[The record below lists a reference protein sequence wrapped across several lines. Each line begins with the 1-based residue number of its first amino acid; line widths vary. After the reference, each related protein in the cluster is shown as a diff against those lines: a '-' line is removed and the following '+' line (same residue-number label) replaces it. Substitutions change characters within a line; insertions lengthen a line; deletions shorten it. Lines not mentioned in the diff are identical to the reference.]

1 MWALIISNLDIKYA
15 IGLDVLSVVGTYIAI
30 LGIVVQIEKS
40 KHKIKV
46 RSAVISILFVGVL
59 TAIIS
64 YYATQGRLQVQQN
77 EMENKYRLANA
88 YLDSG
93 NYLEAIHT
101 YDELSSNFPDY
112 ILAME
117 KRQYAIEAYV
127 DSTFSKSSEFQQ
139 IGNYALAIE
148 VLTIL
153 KDDPLL
159 NNEPIMTVSIQNKI
173 DIIQGDYVNECIRL
187 ANRYWEENDIVA
199 ALKTLQNA
207 TTICGENYL
216 IESTVNNI
224 KNEFR
229 SMIIEQAEISFK
241 NSGYQ
246 AAISV
251 LSEGLEVLDQDP
263 ELLTMIEEYKLKKP
277 IRLSSLDY
285 YMSGGHGTFYFR
297 DTSTDNFGNPHSDII
312 YILAGFS
319 SSTSNGSQTYRID
332 KKYTRLTGTV
342 FLCYDDRDTQYS
354 GAIKIY
360 GDNELLFSVTDITAG
375 FEPISFDIDISY
387 VTDLTVYIADPDF
400 YGASG
405 SRCLSDVQL
414 YSA

>member
-15 IGLDVLSVVGTYIAI
+15 IGLDVLSVIGTYIAI
-30 LGIVVQIEKS
+30 LGIAVQIEKS
-40 KHKIKV
+40 KHKIRI
-46 RSAVISILFVGVL
+46 RSAVISILFVGAL
-59 TAIIS
+59 TAFIS
-64 YYATQGRLQVQQN
+64 YYATQGRLQVQQD
-77 EMENKYRLANA
+77 EMENKYQLAKA

-117 KRQYAIEAYV
+117 ERQYAIEAYV

-139 IGNYALAIE
+139 TGNYALAIE

-159 NNEPIMTVSIQNKI
+159 NNEPTMAISIQNKI
-173 DIIQGDYVNECIRL
+173 DTIREDYATECVQL
-187 ANRYWEENDIVA
+187 ANRYWEENDIEV
-199 ALKTLQNA
+199 ALKTLRNA

-216 IESTVNNI
+216 IESAANNI

-229 SMIIEQAEISFK
+229 SKMIEQAEISFK
-241 NSGYQ
+241 SGGYQ
-246 AAISV
+246 AAISA

-263 ELLTMIEEYKLKKP
+263 ELLSMIEEYKLKKP

-285 YMSGGHGTFYFR
+285 YMSGGHGTFYYR
-297 DTSTDNFGNPHSDII
+297 DTSTDNFGNSHSDII

-332 KKYTRLTGTV
+332 KKYTRLTGGMV
-342 FLCYDDRDTQYS
+342 
-354 GAIKIY
+354 
-360 GDNELLFSVTDITAG
+360 
-375 FEPISFDIDISY
+375 
-387 VTDLTVYIADPDF
+387 
-400 YGASG
+400 
-405 SRCLSDVQL
+405 
-414 YSA
+414 

>member
-1 MWALIISNLDIKYA
+1 MWAFIISNLDIKYA

-46 RSAVISILFVGVL
+46 RSAVISILFVGVV
-59 TAIIS
+59 TAFIS

-77 EMENKYRLANA
+77 EMKNKYQLANA

-93 NYLEAIHT
+93 NYMEAIHT

-117 KRQYAIEAYV
+117 KRQYAIKAYV
-127 DSTFSKSSEFQQ
+127 DSIFSKSSEFQQ
-139 IGNYALAIE
+139 TGNYALAIE

-153 KDDPLL
+153 KDDPIL
-159 NNEPIMTVSIQNKI
+159 NNEPIITVSIQNKI
-173 DIIQGDYVNECIRL
+173 DTIRGDYANECIRL
-187 ANRYWEENDIVA
+187 ANKYWEENDIVV
-199 ALKTLQNA
+199 ALNTLQNA

-229 SMIIEQAEISFK
+229 STIIQQAEISFN

-246 AAISV
+246 AAISI
-251 LSEGLEVLDQDP
+251 LSEGLAVLDQDP
-263 ELLTMIEEYKLKKP
+263 ELLTMIEEYRLKKP

-285 YMSGGHGTFYFR
+285 YMSGEYGTFHYR

-319 SSTSNGSQTYRID
+319 STTSNGSQTYRID

-342 FLCYDDRDTQYS
+342 FLSYDDRDTQYS
-354 GAIKIY
+354 GAVKI
-360 GDNELLFSVTDITAG
+360 
-375 FEPISFDIDISY
+375 
-387 VTDLTVYIADPDF
+387 
-400 YGASG
+400 
-405 SRCLSDVQL
+405 
-414 YSA
+414 

>member
-46 RSAVISILFVGVL
+46 RSAVISILFIGVL
-59 TAIIS
+59 TAFIS

-77 EMENKYRLANA
+77 KMENQYQLANA

-117 KRQYAIEAYV
+117 ERQYAIEAYA
-127 DSTFSKSSEFQQ
+127 DSIFSKSSEFQQ
-139 IGNYALAIE
+139 TGNYALAIE
-148 VLTIL
+148 VLTTL
-153 KDDPLL
+153 KNDPLL
-159 NNEPIMTVSIQNKI
+159 SNEPILTVSIQNKI
-173 DIIQGDYVNECIRL
+173 DTIRGDYANECIRL
-187 ANRYWEENDIVA
+187 ANRYWEESDIVA

-216 IESTVNNI
+216 IESTVNNT

-229 SMIIEQAEISFK
+229 SMIIEQAEIRFK

-251 LSEGLEVLDQDP
+251 LSEGLEVLDQDQ
-263 ELLTMIEEYKLKKP
+263 ELLTLIEEYKLKKP

-285 YMSGGHGTFYFR
+285 YMSGGHGTFYYR

-319 SSTSNGSQTYRID
+319 SSTSNGSQTY
-332 KKYTRLTGTV
+332 
-342 FLCYDDRDTQYS
+342 
-354 GAIKIY
+354 
-360 GDNELLFSVTDITAG
+360 
-375 FEPISFDIDISY
+375 
-387 VTDLTVYIADPDF
+387 
-400 YGASG
+400 
-405 SRCLSDVQL
+405 
-414 YSA
+414 

>member
-1 MWALIISNLDIKYA
+1 MWVLIISNLDIKYA

-59 TAIIS
+59 TAFIS
-64 YYATQGRLQVQQN
+64 YYASQGHLQVQQN

-93 NYLEAIHT
+93 NYLETIHT

-117 KRQYAIEAYV
+117 ERQYAIEAYV
-127 DSTFSKSSEFQQ
+127 DSTFSKSSEFQETDD
-139 IGNYALAIE
+139 YALAIE

-153 KDDPLL
+153 KDDSLL

-173 DIIQGDYVNECIRL
+173 DTIQGDYVNECIRL

-207 TTICGENYL
+207 TTIYGENYL
-216 IESTVNNI
+216 IESTVKNI

-246 AAISV
+246 TAISV

-263 ELLTMIEEYKLKKP
+263 ELLTMIEEYKLKKTNSTFEF
-277 IRLSSLDY
+277 RLL
-285 YMSGGHGTFYFR
+285 HVR
-297 DTSTDNFGNPHSDII
+297 RAW
-312 YILAGFS
+312 YIL
-319 SSTSNGSQTYRID
+319 
-332 KKYTRLTGTV
+332 L
-342 FLCYDDRDTQYS
+342 
-354 GAIKIY
+354 
-360 GDNELLFSVTDITAG
+360 
-375 FEPISFDIDISY
+375 
-387 VTDLTVYIADPDF
+387 
-400 YGASG
+400 
-405 SRCLSDVQL
+405 SRH
-414 YSA
+414 